1 MGRVWDR
8 MGEKDATWF
17 EVNAKGLLPSDL
29 TGEARGGGGG
39 GRAHSWPFGGKTEA
53 PLEIRHQALAFFPL
67 HLSDGPSSPPAVPAS
82 TQSAGTSGSA
92 PHLPGQ
98 SVPLPQLERSLLSRN
113 LTSPLPPKHVWL
125 PSS

>member
-1 MGRVWDR
+1 

-67 HLSDGPSSPPAVPAS
+67 CICRTAPPLRLRSLPLPSQRAPPA
-82 TQSAGTSGSA
+82 
-92 PHLPGQ
+92 
-98 SVPLPQLERSLLSRN
+98 
-113 LTSPLPPKHVWL
+113 LPPTFPAN
-125 PSS
+125 PSPCRS